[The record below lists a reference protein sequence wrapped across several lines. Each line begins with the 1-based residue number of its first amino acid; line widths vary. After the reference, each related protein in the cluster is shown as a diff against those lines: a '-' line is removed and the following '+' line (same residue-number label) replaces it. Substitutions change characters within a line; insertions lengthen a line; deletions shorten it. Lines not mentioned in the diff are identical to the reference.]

1 MMQDKLTLARLN
13 TYFMR
18 LVSVSRFYN
27 IFCPESDQLE
37 LLSRIDSDIKESS
50 MRLALFPLPVF
61 LLPEGITR
69 LRIFEPRYKRLVA
82 ESMSTGD
89 GFGLCLPK
97 DEHSLYEIGTRVEI
111 YNFDQ
116 DINGFLTID
125 IKGID
130 RFTFKDISS
139 DFDALL
145 HADVTLLD
153 GWEAVKMTPKYAF
166 MQAPLKEVLTSQP
179 LYVEGVKQP
188 GFNNLSWIC
197 QRWLEVLPVPADKKY
212 WLAGQS
218 RLDPTIDFIR
228 EVIK

>member
-1 MMQDKLTLARLN
+1 MQDKLTLARLN
-13 TYFMR
+13 IYLLR
-18 LVSVSRFYN
+18 SVLGSRFYN
-27 IFCPESDQLE
+27 IFRHESDQIE
-37 LLSRIDSDIKESS
+37 RLSRINGNMKESS

-61 LLPEGITR
+61 LLPQGITR

-153 GWEAVKMTPKYAF
+153 GWQTVKMTPQYEF
-166 MQAPLKEVLTSQP
+166 MQAPLKEVLSSQL
-179 LYVEGVKQP
+179 LYVEGVNQT

-197 QRWLEVLPVPADKKY
+197 QRWLEILPVPADKKY

-218 RLDPTIDFIR
+218 RLDPAIDFIR